1 MYKIYLIVFLLSLF
15 GAPLAVTAQNR
26 FGAGLTVGVN
36 ASQIDGD
43 ERLGYHKPGLN
54 AGVRGV
60 VRITE
65 KIDVS
70 TEIAYSQR
78 GSQSRLIVDENA
90 PYFKIKLNYLE
101 VPVLFNYKDWKTTG
115 VGEVIEGDGEEVI
128 EDTYYRVHFHVGGS
142 FSRLINANIDN
153 IAASNVSQYVANIEK
168 FEPNNYNW
176 IVGASFF
183 LKKHLAVTVRFNQT
197 IGWNFHAT
205 KWGINANNL
214 RNRHLTFGLLYML

>member
-1 MYKIYLIVFLLSLF
+1 MRKIYLIALLFSLAA
-15 GAPLAVTAQNR
+15 GASNLFAQNR
-26 FGAGLTVGVN
+26 FGAGLTLGLN

-60 VRITE
+60 VRINE
-65 KIDVS
+65 KIDMS

-115 VGEVIEGDGEEVI
+115 VGEVVEGDGEEVI
-128 EDTYYRVHFHVGGS
+128 EEAYYRVHFHVGGS
-142 FSRLINANIDN
+142 FSRLINANVES
-153 IAASNVSQYVANIEK
+153 IAASNVAQYASNIDR
-168 FEPNNYNW
+168 FEANNYNW

-183 LKKHLAVTVRFNQT
+183 LKKKLAMTVRFNQT
-197 IGWNFHAT
+197 IGWNFNAT